1 MEERHPVNYVQFQ
14 RVHFMG
20 QKSKQAFLNIPRD
33 HEQLI
38 DWLKNHVGIIESLHD
53 LSTVY
58 LEQVVLPEMARLVR

>member
-1 MEERHPVNYVQFQ
+1 
-14 RVHFMG
+14 MG